1 MPGKCNRCFATKNVN
16 FATKQMFYKH
26 TEDVKDPKK
35 SKNREFFFEF
45 TFYAVK
51 FASFIWVTTHQN

>member
-1 MPGKCNRCFATKNVN
+1 
-16 FATKQMFYKH
+16 
-26 TEDVKDPKK
+26 EDVKDPKK